1 MLRGPASTATLR
13 GLLDET
19 TAPEARVQ
27 LTAALAH
34 GLYVQGRWADA
45 LAALDRAE
53 RTGAADAAWA
63 PLFQGLRATIHHG
76 AGHSE
81 RCAVLAR
88 QVIADARSGRHP
100 FGEAYGRHALSCAL
114 LRDRRTE
121 AALAENTLALRAAAR
136 VDRTGARWL
145 TCTLTD
151 LRVTM
156 LLYRAVM
163 LGLVDRP
170 EEARSALD
178 RARDETA
185 GRATADQLGGI
196 TVTAALLDYTTGR
209 WDDALAR
216 LDRQPD
222 PVDPWLPSL
231 RHSVAAL
238 VHGHRDRGA
247 DARAHCEAAAG
258 RTTPCGSHSNRGGY
272 PLMAR
277 ALLAERSGRPHE
289 ALAVLLPTLDPGYAR
304 DLDQRFQWMPDIVR
318 LALRTGDGATAR
330 AAAVISAGEA
340 DREHHPARTAA
351 AARCRGLV
359 DADPGPLAEAVAYYR
374 GVARPLDL
382 GQALEDGAAVRA
394 ALGEPAAARELLQ
407 QALERY
413 ARLGAAWDARRA
425 VGRLRALGVRTGPRA
440 ARNGRPSTG
449 WAALTPAELRV
460 AHRVAQG
467 RSNPEIAAELFL
479 SPRTVQTHVSSI
491 LTKLGA
497 RSRTEVARQAA
508 ERSSQHP

>member
-1 MLRGPASTATLR
+1 EHHRAAAHALAAAGADLERVAGQLLPIAGTLTADRDGWAFDWLAGAAPHLAEQAPGSAVGLLRRCLARLPADDPRHAALKEHLAHAALLLRGPASTATLR

-121 AALAENTLALRAAAR
+121 AALAENTLALR
-136 VDRTGARWL
+136 
-145 TCTLTD
+145 
-151 LRVTM
+151 
-156 LLYRAVM
+156 
-163 LGLVDRP
+163 
-170 EEARSALD
+170 
-178 RARDETA
+178 
-185 GRATADQLGGI
+185 
-196 TVTAALLDYTTGR
+196 
-209 WDDALAR
+209 
-216 LDRQPD
+216 
-222 PVDPWLPSL
+222 
-231 RHSVAAL
+231 
-238 VHGHRDRGA
+238 
-247 DARAHCEAAAG
+247 
-258 RTTPCGSHSNRGGY
+258 
-272 PLMAR
+272 
-277 ALLAERSGRPHE
+277 
-289 ALAVLLPTLDPGYAR
+289 
-304 DLDQRFQWMPDIVR
+304 
-318 LALRTGDGATAR
+318 
-330 AAAVISAGEA
+330 
-340 DREHHPARTAA
+340 A

>member
-272 PLMAR
+272 PLMAAR
-277 ALLAERSGRPHE
+277 CWRSGPAARTRRWRSCSPPSTPATPATWTSASSGCPTSCGSPCAPGTGPPRAPPPSSAPGRPTANTTRRGPPPPH
-289 ALAVLLPTLDPGYAR
+289 AAGGSWTPTPAR
-304 DLDQRFQWMPDIVR
+304 SPRPSPTTAGSPARSTSARPWR
-318 LALRTGDGATAR
+318 TAR
-330 AAAVISAGEA
+330 PSGPRSANRRRPGNCCN
-340 DREHHPARTAA
+340 RPWNGTRGSARPGTPGAPSGGCGPWA
-351 AARCRGLV
+351 SVRA
-359 DADPGPLAEAVAYYR
+359 PGPP
-374 GVARPLDL
+374 GTDARP
-382 GQALEDGAAVRA
+382 
-394 ALGEPAAARELLQ
+394 PA
-407 QALERY
+407 
-413 ARLGAAWDARRA
+413 
-425 VGRLRALGVRTGPRA
+425 GP
-440 ARNGRPSTG
+440 PS
-449 WAALTPAELRV
+449 PPP
-460 AHRVAQG
+460 
-467 RSNPEIAAELFL
+467 S
-479 SPRTVQTHVSSI
+479 
-491 LTKLGA
+491 
-497 RSRTEVARQAA
+497 
-508 ERSSQHP
+508 